1 MFDTICEFKAA
12 MGTLGFG
19 ADFVEGG
26 GGGFAV
32 TGDGLSET
40 GIGFA
45 GGLVGLDDAVVGE
58 GAAFVCIVFAGGGL
72 EAIDGVDGF
81 ENFTG
86 SADRGAVFGYCSRS
100 LFNIFDVSGVVD
112 VLTVGFAEA
121 GAGFCAAAAEALIAT
136 FEATG
141 PLAMGF
147 DTGFS
152 ATGGFADVDAF
163 ATGVFSPA
171 FVDFA
176 LVVVF
181 LVASDISTSTGSEM
195 TFLGLP
201 LFFTISEDILGVEWS
216 CEDFVVEGRLPKK
229 GIVMIDVERFWKI

>member
-1 MFDTICEFKAA
+1 MFDTISEFKAA
-12 MGTLGFG
+12 MGTWGFG
-19 ADFVEGG
+19 VGFVGGG

-32 TGDGLSET
+32 TVDCLNGT
-40 GIGFA
+40 GIDFA
-45 GGLVGLDDAVVGE
+45 GGLVGLDDAVVVE

-86 SADRGAVFGYCSRS
+86 SAAEGAVFGYCSRS

-121 GAGFCAAAAEALIAT
+121 GAGFCAAAAEGLLAP
-136 FEATG
+136 FGATG
-141 PLAMGF
+141 LLAMGL

-152 ATGGFADVDAF
+152 TTGGFADVEAF
-163 ATGVFSPA
+163 ATGVFGPA

-181 LVASDISTSTGSEM
+181 LVASNISTSTGSEM

-201 LFFTISEDILGVEWS
+201 LFFTTSEDILGVKLNY
-216 CEDFVVEGRLPKK
+216 EGLSLGSDSQKREL
-229 GIVMIDVERFWKI
+229 

>member
-1 MFDTICEFKAA
+1 MFDTISEFKAA
-12 MGTLGFG
+12 MGTWGFG
-19 ADFVEGG
+19 AGFVGGG

-32 TGDGLSET
+32 ADDGLNGT

-45 GGLVGLDDAVVGE
+45 GGLAELDDAVVGE
-58 GAAFVCIVFAGGGL
+58 GVAFVCIVFAVVGL

-81 ENFTG
+81 ENFTA
-86 SADRGAVFGYCSRS
+86 SAAGGVVFEYCSRS

-112 VLTVGFAEA
+112 VLTVGFAEV
-121 GAGFCAAAAEALIAT
+121 GAGFCAAAAEGLNAT
-136 FEATG
+136 FGATG
-141 PLAMGF
+141 LLALGL

-152 ATGGFADVDAF
+152 TTGGFADVDAF
-163 ATGVFSPA
+163 ATGVFGPA

-201 LFFTISEDILGVEWS
+201 LFFTTSEDMLGAELS
-216 CEDFVVEGRLPKK
+216 CEDLSLGADSQKNGTV
-229 GIVMIDVERFWKI
+229 IIDVE

>member
-1 MFDTICEFKAA
+1 
-12 MGTLGFG
+12 
-19 ADFVEGG
+19 
-26 GGGFAV
+26 
-32 TGDGLSET
+32 
-40 GIGFA
+40 
-45 GGLVGLDDAVVGE
+45 
-58 GAAFVCIVFAGGGL
+58 
-72 EAIDGVDGF
+72 
-81 ENFTG
+81 
-86 SADRGAVFGYCSRS
+86 
-100 LFNIFDVSGVVD
+100 
-112 VLTVGFAEA
+112 VGFAEA
-121 GAGFCAAAAEALIAT
+121 GAGFCAAAAEGLIAT

-141 PLAMGF
+141 PLAMGL

-176 LVVVF
+176 LVVVVF

-201 LFFTISEDILGVEWS
+201 LFFTISEDILGVELS
-216 CEDFVVEGRLPKK
+216 CEDFVVGGRLPNK

>member
-1 MFDTICEFKAA
+1 MFDTISEFKAA
-12 MGTLGFG
+12 MGTGGFG
-19 ADFVEGG
+19 VGFVGGG

-32 TGDGLSET
+32 ADDGLNGT

-45 GGLVGLDDAVVGE
+45 GGLAELDDAVVGE
-58 GAAFVCIVFAGGGL
+58 GAAFVCIVFAGVGL

-81 ENFTG
+81 ENFTA
-86 SADRGAVFGYCSRS
+86 SAAGGVVFGYCSRS

-112 VLTVGFAEA
+112 VLTVGFAEV
-121 GAGFCAAAAEALIAT
+121 GAGFCAAAAEGLNAT
-136 FEATG
+136 VGATG
-141 PLAMGF
+141 LLALGL

-152 ATGGFADVDAF
+152 TTGGFADVDAF
-163 ATGVFSPA
+163 ATGVFGPA

-201 LFFTISEDILGVEWS
+201 LFFTTSEDMLGAELS
-216 CEDFVVEGRLPKK
+216 CEDLSLGADSQKTEL
-229 GIVMIDVERFWKI
+229 